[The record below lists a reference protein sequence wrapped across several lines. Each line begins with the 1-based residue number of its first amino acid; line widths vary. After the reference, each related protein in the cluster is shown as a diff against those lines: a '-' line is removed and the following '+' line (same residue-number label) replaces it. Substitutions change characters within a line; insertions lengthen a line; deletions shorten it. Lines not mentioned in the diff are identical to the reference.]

1 MFRRRKDRFE
11 LLLVHPGG
19 PFYKNKDLGAWSIPK
34 GLYNE
39 DENPLEAAKREFEEE
54 LGFFPEAKMFIELGE
69 IVQKGGKRVKAW
81 AFEGDCD
88 PDATFSNTFTMQ
100 WPPKSGIMK
109 EFPEV
114 DKAAWFDPQTARKKI
129 NPRQASFIDTLED
142 HLTSSFS

>member
-1 MFRRRKDRFE
+1 MFRRKNDRVE

-19 PFYKNKDLGAWSIPK
+19 PFYKNKDLGFWSIPK
-34 GLYNE
+34 GLYNA

-54 LGFFPEAKMFIELGE
+54 LGFSPEAEGFIELGE

-88 PDATFSNTFTMQ
+88 PDATVSNTFTMQ
-100 WPPKSGIMK
+100 WPPESGIMK

-114 DKAAWFDPQTARKKI
+114 DRAAWFDPETAREKI
-129 NPRQASFIDTLED
+129 NPRQTSFIDTLED
-142 HLTSSFS
+142 HLTPSFS